1 MNNPKNEI
9 IQIVD
14 ENNTEIAA
22 VARWMMREQQLTHR
36 ASYILVF
43 NQTGDLFVQKRTMTK
58 DIYPGY
64 YDVAAGGVVLAGET
78 YEESARR
85 ELNEE
90 LGIEGVELNPCFDH
104 YFEDTDNKV
113 WGKVFRCQHEGPFTL
128 QEEEI
133 ESGGFMNVMQV
144 LDAADSQL
152 FTPDGI
158 EILRRLYLEDQDV
171 PEYPII

>member
-1 MNNPKNEI
+1 MNNPRNEI
-9 IQIVD
+9 VQIVN

-22 VARWMMREQQLTHR
+22 VSRWIMREQGLIHR

-43 NQTGDLFVQKRTMTK
+43 NQEGELFVQKRTMTK
-58 DIYPGY
+58 DVYPGY
-64 YDVAAGGVVLAGET
+64 YDIAAGGVVLSGES
-78 YEESARR
+78 YEESAKR
-85 ELNEE
+85 ELAEE
-90 LGIEGVELNPCFDH
+90 LGIEGAVLTSCFDH
-104 YFEDTDNKV
+104 YFEDTTNKV
-113 WGKVFRCQHEGPFTL
+113 WGKVFRCRHEGPFTL

-158 EILRRLYLEDQDV
+158 EILRRLRDLT
-171 PEYPII
+171 